1 MSKQLKELQRELIY
15 QISECQPILLIE
27 IRGWLSQQISNFTD
41 SGASTSLSFLNVYPQ
56 LLREIHENESW
67 IRCYKED
74 GQDVI
79 DPIAEDP
86 KKVWIKLTQRGN
98 SYVQSGKN
106 PPSCHRPSGIDNRSA
121 DEQVESPQQR
131 VKSKIA
137 DLIEKDPYTYPP
149 QRLTED
155 RARKEIYKSIQ
166 GRRGQQAFREKLL
179 AAYECKCAITGTTI
193 ESLLEAAHIRPYCG
207 GGTFDESNGLLLRAD
222 IHTLFDL
229 GLISIDSCYM
239 TVITHTALDG
249 TEYANYANQ
258 SLTLPLDQKHRPDT
272 AALNDHRSE
281 AGL

>member
-106 PPSCHRPSGIDNRSA
+106 PP
-121 DEQVESPQQR
+121 
-131 VKSKIA
+131 
-137 DLIEKDPYTYPP
+137 
-149 QRLTED
+149 
-155 RARKEIYKSIQ
+155 
-166 GRRGQQAFREKLL
+166 
-179 AAYECKCAITGTTI
+179 
-193 ESLLEAAHIRPYCG
+193 
-207 GGTFDESNGLLLRAD
+207 
-222 IHTLFDL
+222 
-229 GLISIDSCYM
+229 
-239 TVITHTALDG
+239 
-249 TEYANYANQ
+249 
-258 SLTLPLDQKHRPDT
+258 
-272 AALNDHRSE
+272 
-281 AGL
+281 

>member
-131 VKSKIA
+131 VKSKGSIWIA
-137 DLIEKDPYTYPP
+137 RIKGTGIF
-149 QRLTED
+149 
-155 RARKEIYKSIQ
+155 KEEVQ
-166 GRRGQQAFREKLL
+166 
-179 AAYECKCAITGTTI
+179 
-193 ESLLEAAHIRPYCG
+193 
-207 GGTFDESNGLLLRAD
+207 
-222 IHTLFDL
+222 
-229 GLISIDSCYM
+229 
-239 TVITHTALDG
+239 
-249 TEYANYANQ
+249 
-258 SLTLPLDQKHRPDT
+258 
-272 AALNDHRSE
+272 
-281 AGL
+281 